1 MYIFIFDWQL
11 ATLLHTFY
19 RIIHVYFYH
28 VYKMIDKSLIT
39 VELVIVASIV
49 ATWSIVS
56 FQCRYL
62 FCICKK
68 LLAAWQVRYNHLNFS
83 NFLGINYIY
92 FLIGVGSAVRCFK
105 FFVFSWGGN
114 ASDTSIFGGPA
125 AWENCQPDL
134 LVSVGFPHFP
144 LFMFSLCVLI

>member
-1 MYIFIFDWQL
+1 
-11 ATLLHTFY
+11 
-19 RIIHVYFYH
+19 
-28 VYKMIDKSLIT
+28 MIDKSLIT

-92 FLIGVGSAVRCFK
+92 FFLIGVGSAVRCFE
-105 FFVFSWGGN
+105 FFVMGGGGMLVILPFLGVRLRGRTASRIFWCRWDSLISRFLCFHYVSLYNIWG
-114 ASDTSIFGGPA
+114 T
-125 AWENCQPDL
+125 
-134 LVSVGFPHFP
+134 
-144 LFMFSLCVLI
+144 